1 MVLATISWSCY
12 FKVEAQLVWNFSPDR
27 LEPCA
32 SPALTAAEDRKLQAD
47 TGLWVIAAQGRA
59 AATFQLFP
67 DCPTSLLCHP
77 FTECCLCK
85 QKLDYDY
92 CKSSE
97 KDGKALISWHHR
109 AFNPKLPMKSRSF
122 VPLRDDSKTRMKRVS
137 WDSQMQFC
145 ASPHYQL
152 KHPPSAQSWMCADW
166 IHFLCYLCV
175 ISFCKDSCSQRMV
188 WAICHSAEDQATHH
202 SIPGFLQGC

>member
-1 MVLATISWSCY
+1 M
-12 FKVEAQLVWNFSPDR
+12 Q
-27 LEPCA
+27 
-32 SPALTAAEDRKLQAD
+32 ALTAAEDRKLQAD
-47 TGLWVIAAQGRA
+47 IYRALSYCSTRQGSCS
-59 AATFQLFP
+59 FP
-67 DCPTSLLCHP
+67 AFNLICPTSLLCHP

-97 KDGKALISWHHR
+97 KDGKSLISWHHR

-152 KHPPSAQSWMCADW
+152 KHPPSAQSWTCAD
-166 IHFLCYLCV
+166 
-175 ISFCKDSCSQRMV
+175 
-188 WAICHSAEDQATHH
+188 
-202 SIPGFLQGC
+202 